1 MNSGGT
7 CTCAPIVFKD
17 VAGQHF
23 SSSFISLFEYFFLL
37 LSALEIRTE
46 ELSRHFSSQ
55 NISVKQHCPLP
66 RVKKKSSVSIQTIMV
81 LFELA

>member
-1 MNSGGT
+1 MLLLSSRMW
-7 CTCAPIVFKD
+7 P
-17 VAGQHF
+17 AGQHF

-66 RVKKKSSVSIQTIMV
+66 RVKKEFRLDSNDYGFI
-81 LFELA
+81 